1 MPQDTADHR
10 RVIAECLSRMGR
22 ETQPGFE
29 DQVPQRGIS
38 GSYVFRV
45 QSEGDQAILKLT
57 LPGSEAYVVERAQ
70 REMEFYLHLAGEIPL
85 RVPRLLG
92 ALADDEV
99 GTAILLAA
107 YRPAAHPRSWVE
119 AEFVTMAEELAG
131 LHATF

>member
-1 MPQDTADHR
+1 MPKDTADHR

-22 ETQPGFE
+22 ATQAGFE
-29 DQVPQRGIS
+29 YQILQGGIS

-45 QSEGDQAILKLT
+45 QTDGGPAILKLT
-57 LPGSEAYVVERAQ
+57 LPGSDAYVVERAR

-99 GTAILLAA
+99 GT
-107 YRPAAHPRSWVE
+107 
-119 AEFVTMAEELAG
+119 
-131 LHATF
+131 